1 MNLFSLDCEFVGTV
15 GKLMENIRLAQLM
28 MSSFAGV
35 EKMLTGKKFPM
46 NICALRFVDVELL
59 RGQIEGMLKYHD
71 LSKFLDKVLAKG
83 SLAEHWLPNLIK
95 PALLMMLYARL
106 ERGEFALHLDV
117 CNRMLSYFFAASH
130 WNYARDGIAYVQM
143 MDNLP
148 GNVRNPLMKQEHVVT
163 L

>member
-1 MNLFSLDCEFVGTV
+1 
-15 GKLMENIRLAQLM
+15 
-28 MSSFAGV
+28 
-35 EKMLTGKKFPM
+35 
-46 NICALRFVDVELL
+46 
-59 RGQIEGMLKYHD
+59 MLKYHD
-71 LSKFLDKVLAKG
+71 LSKFLDNVSAKG
-83 SLAEHWLPNLIK
+83 NLAEHWVPNLIK

-117 CNRMLSYFFAASH
+117 CKRVLSYFFAASH